1 MAYAC
6 DLVVVGGGAAGFFG
20 AIQRAERQPG
30 ARIVILEKSP
40 DVLSKVRISGGGRCN
55 VTHACFDPRAMVKH
69 YPRGER
75 ELLGPFHRFLCGDM
89 VQWLADQGVDVVAE
103 PDGRM
108 FPATHDSETII
119 DLFKRLC
126 REYRIEVITSAGVTA
141 LQTTAAGWTVATREG
156 HYTAPHVLWATGSTP
171 SALGLLQDLGLE
183 MVAPVPSLF
192 TFNIQD
198 PLLKDLAGV
207 SVPSGRV
214 SIAGQK
220 LSAEGPV
227 LITHWGL
234 SGPAILRLSAWGARQ
249 LHALNY
255 DFEVEVNWTGKDRA
269 QVEEAIHGIRKR
281 AGSKVVKNE
290 LLPGIPRRLWERLVH
305 PVAEE
310 RWGDLNKAQLEQIL
324 GYTTALKLV
333 VHGKSTF
340 KDEFVTAGGVDLKE
354 VDFKTF
360 QAKRFP
366 GLFLAGEVLNI
377 DGITGGFN
385 FQSAWTGAWVAAEAM
400 VENA

>member
-1 MAYAC
+1 MAYSF

-20 AIQRAERQPG
+20 AIQRAERKPG

-69 YPRGER
+69 YPRGEK

-89 VQWLADQGVDVVAE
+89 VQWLESHGVEVVAE
-103 PDGRM
+103 DDGRM

-126 REYRIEVITSAGVTA
+126 RDYQIEVITSAGATA
-141 LQTTAAGWTVATREG
+141 LDATPTGWTVATREG
-156 HYTAPHVLWATGSTP
+156 DYTAPHVLWATGSTP
-171 SALGLLQDLGLE
+171 SAVALLQNLGLA
-183 MVAPVPSLF
+183 VVPPVPSLF

-207 SVPSGRV
+207 SVPHGRV
-214 SIAGQK
+214 TIAEEK
-220 LSAEGPV
+220 LTAEGPL

-234 SGPAILRLSAWGARQ
+234 SGPAILRLSAWGARA
-249 LHALNY
+249 LHARNY
-255 DFEVEVNWTGKDRA
+255 DFEVWVNWTGQERA
-269 QVEEAIHGIRKR
+269 RVEEAIHGIRKR
-281 AGSKVVKNE
+281 SGSKAVKNE
-290 LLPGIPRRLWERLVH
+290 MLAGIPRRLWERLVH
-305 PVAEE
+305 GLGDE
-310 RWGDLNKAQLEQIL
+310 RWADLTKAQLETIVQHL
-324 GYTTALKLV
+324 TALRLV

-366 GLFLAGEVLNI
+366 GLYLAGEVLNM

-385 FQSAWTGAWVAAEAM
+385 FQAAWTGAWVAAEAM
-400 VENA
+400 VENP

>member
-1 MAYAC
+1 MAYSC

-89 VQWLADQGVDVVAE
+89 VQWLEDHGVEVVAE

-119 DLFKRLC
+119 NLFKQLC
-126 REYRIEVITSAGVTA
+126 QRYRIEVITGAGVTGLTKSA
-141 LQTTAAGWTVATREG
+141 DGWKVHTREG
-156 HYTAPHVLWATGSTP
+156 DYAAPHVLWATGSTP
-171 SALGLLQDLGLE
+171 SALGILRELGLE
-183 MVAPVPSLF
+183 LVDPVPSLF

-198 PLLKDLAGV
+198 PILSDLAGV
-207 SVPSGRV
+207 SVPGGSV
-214 SIAGQK
+214 SIVGEK
-220 LSAEGPV
+220 LAAEGPI

-234 SGPAILRLSAWGARQ
+234 SGPAILRLSAWGARR

-255 DFEVEVNWTGKDRA
+255 RF
-269 QVEEAIHGIRKR
+269 
-281 AGSKVVKNE
+281 
-290 LLPGIPRRLWERLVH
+290 RRLPPDVGR
-305 PVAEE
+305 
-310 RWGDLNKAQLEQIL
+310 
-324 GYTTALKLV
+324 
-333 VHGKSTF
+333 
-340 KDEFVTAGGVDLKE
+340 
-354 VDFKTF
+354 
-360 QAKRFP
+360 
-366 GLFLAGEVLNI
+366 
-377 DGITGGFN
+377 
-385 FQSAWTGAWVAAEAM
+385 
-400 VENA
+400 

>member
-1 MAYAC
+1 
-6 DLVVVGGGAAGFFG
+6 
-20 AIQRAERQPG
+20 
-30 ARIVILEKSP
+30 
-40 DVLSKVRISGGGRCN
+40 
-55 VTHACFDPRAMVKH
+55 
-69 YPRGER
+69 
-75 ELLGPFHRFLCGDM
+75 
-89 VQWLADQGVDVVAE
+89 
-103 PDGRM
+103 
-108 FPATHDSETII
+108 
-119 DLFKRLC
+119 
-126 REYRIEVITSAGVTA
+126 
-141 LQTTAAGWTVATREG
+141 
-156 HYTAPHVLWATGSTP
+156 
-171 SALGLLQDLGLE
+171 
-183 MVAPVPSLF
+183 
-192 TFNIQD
+192 
-198 PLLKDLAGV
+198 
-207 SVPSGRV
+207 
-214 SIAGQK
+214 
-220 LSAEGPV
+220 
-227 LITHWGL
+227 
-234 SGPAILRLSAWGARQ
+234 
-249 LHALNY
+249 
-255 DFEVEVNWTGKDRA
+255 VEVNWTGKDRA

-281 AGSKVVKNE
+281 AGSKAVKNE

-400 VENA
+400 VDLS